1 MHQWSITYLRSCRFR
16 GMREVKMT
24 LPGRLSEQQVR
35 ITVDKRLS
43 AMRNNGIQVHL
54 SYDLVKELA
63 A

>member
-1 MHQWSITYLRSCRFR
+1 MQWSITYLRSCRFN

-35 ITVDKRLS
+35 ITVTTRLA
-43 AMRNNGIQVHL
+43 AMRDNGIQVHPTFDL
-54 SYDLVKELA
+54 SKELA